1 MIRGAHVQTDTHT
14 HTFDR
19 YSENTSI
26 LFSTKF
32 SIFFLIRFSGKAVP
46 IIHALTTSGNGPQL
60 TYMYIKYPKYTPAI
74 IYGTYVPQIKRL
86 IYIMVNY
93 YEHKFT
99 EMKAHICIIVCYT
112 KLAVLFCHFYRQFQ
126 MILQD
131 CECIGNKCTCT

>member
-1 MIRGAHVQTDTHT
+1 MHYTYVWFVAHTYRQTHT
-14 HTFDR
+14 PTH
-19 YSENTSI
+19 
-26 LFSTKF
+26 
-32 SIFFLIRFSGKAVP
+32 LIGIQKIQVYCFQPNSAVP

-60 TYMYIKYPKYTPAI
+60 TYMYIKYPKYTPAM